1 MKIAQPGWFAF
12 ENNFHSATMINT
24 ATAIA
29 RIIKNAIINKLNK
42 CETYTR
48 YGGDY
53 QLQKYNKFLIVQNFG

>member
-12 ENNFHSATMINT
+12 ENNFHSAAMINT

-42 CETYTR
+42 CETYT
-48 YGGDY
+48 
-53 QLQKYNKFLIVQNFG
+53 LIGVIISYKSIINF